1 MTVEFRAWMPEDA
14 EMRAD
19 GDGMSFTGYAIR
31 WDVPSEPLPFTER
44 IAPGATTRSLKSRNE
59 VKAFVNHDT
68 NLVIGSTRAGTLRL
82 TEDDKGLL
90 THIDL
95 PDVTYARDLSENIR
109 VGNVSGMSFGFS
121 VVRDAW
127 SEDYSERT
135 ISELRLHEVS
145 VVTGFPAYR
154 QTTAA
159 VRALPLLAKR
169 TGVDIDAL
177 ADAFDALST
186 GSLSDD
192 QAALLSDAVD
202 RARPET
208 AASEPVEPVAET
220 VPVDVLIKKLDLL
233 TKSL

>member
-14 EMRAD
+14 EMRAE

-59 VKAFVNHDT
+59 IKGFINHDT
-68 NLVIGSTRAGTLRL
+68 NLVIGSTRAGTMRL

-90 THIDL
+90 AQIDL
-95 PDVTYARDLSENIR
+95 PDTTYARDLSVSVQR
-109 VGNVSGMSFGFS
+109 GDVSGMSFGFS
-121 VVRDAW
+121 VVRDEW
-127 SEDYSERT
+127 SEDYSQRT

-177 ADAFDALST
+177 SDAFDALSE
-186 GSLSDD
+186 GNLSDD
-192 QAALLSDAVD
+192 QYALLVDAAD
-202 RARPET
+202 RARPSQPE
-208 AASEPVEPVAET
+208 EPAPA
-220 VPVDVLIKKLDLL
+220 PDLSALQALSALLAQRVDA
-233 TKSL
+233 

>member
-14 EMRAD
+14 EMRAE

-59 VKAFVNHDT
+59 IKGFINHDT
-68 NLVIGSTRAGTLRL
+68 NLVIGSTRAGTMRL

-90 THIDL
+90 AQIDL
-95 PDVTYARDLSENIR
+95 PDTTYARDLSVSVQR
-109 VGNVSGMSFGFS
+109 GDVSGMSFGFS
-121 VVRDAW
+121 VVRDEW
-127 SEDYSERT
+127 SEDYSQRT

-177 ADAFDALST
+177 AEAFDALSA

-202 RARPET
+202 RARPDQP
-208 AASEPVEPVAET
+208 AIEPVEET
-220 VPVDVLIKKLDLL
+220 VPVDVLLAKLNLL
-233 TKSL
+233 DKSI

>member
-1 MTVEFRAWMPEDA
+1 MAVEFRAWMSDDA

-31 WDVPSEPLPFTER
+31 WNSDSEPLPFIER
-44 IAPGATTRSLKSRNE
+44 IAPGATSRSLKSRNE

-82 TEDDKGLL
+82 SEDSKGLL
-90 THIDL
+90 AQIDL

-121 VVRDAW
+121 VVKDKW
-127 SEDYSERT
+127 SEDYGQRT
-135 ISELRLHEVS
+135 IEELRLHEVS

-169 TGVDIDAL
+169 NGVDIDAL
-177 ADAFDALST
+177 SDAFDALAD
-186 GSLSDD
+186 GNLNDD
-192 QAALLSDAVD
+192 QYALLVDAAD
-202 RARPET
+202 RARPEQPAAVVEADLT
-208 AASEPVEPVAET
+208 ALQALS
-220 VPVDVLIKKLDLL
+220 DLL
-233 TKSL
+233 KQRDDL